1 MSTELIGAL
10 SFLVLFILLAGGMH
24 VAFTMALISFVGIAI
39 VLNFDA
45 AIGVFSTA
53 PYTIVADYIM
63 STLPLFVLMGS
74 FAYRAGIITDAYT
87 AANKWLGRLP
97 GGLSMAT
104 IAGCAGFAACT
115 GSSAASVGF
124 MTMSTLPE
132 MERYKYD
139 PKLAAGTVASGAT
152 LGILIPP
159 SIPLIVYG
167 LFAQQ
172 SVGQLFIAGIIPG
185 IMLTLL
191 FMLTIYIWVKISPS
205 AGPRGPITTWSERF
219 AALIPVWPLGILA
232 ILVLGGIWGGWF
244 TPVEAGGIGSIGAL
258 LLALLKRRLNLKG
271 FFDALTDTVKITG
284 MVFAI
289 LIGALMLNYFLA
301 LTGLPT
307 LLANMVAESNLS
319 PVVIL
324 LLVTIFYIIGGC
336 LMDSMG
342 LMLLTMPILIPI
354 MDAMGINLIMY
365 GILMVIMIEMA
376 EITPP
381 IGINVFILS
390 GMAKHIPMYT
400 IFKGVLPFFLALLIC
415 VILIIAFPQIVTFLP
430 ATMMGN

>member
-1 MSTELIGAL
+1 
-10 SFLVLFILLAGGMH
+10 
-24 VAFTMALISFVGIAI
+24 
-39 VLNFDA
+39 
-45 AIGVFSTA
+45 
-53 PYTIVADYIM
+53 
-63 STLPLFVLMGS
+63 
-74 FAYRAGIITDAYT
+74 
-87 AANKWLGRLP
+87 
-97 GGLSMAT
+97 MAT